1 MAYRPRVLPLDRC
14 AHQSL
19 PFAKGSDKPQVAG
32 GLPTEAGGGIPSFAA
47 FRVVHVPVVPA
58 RDENVRRQRI
68 VVPPHFFDGCIH
80 FAHGVAEC
88 REGILQAIGA
98 HLFT

>member
-1 MAYRPRVLPLDRC
+1 MV
-14 AHQSL
+14 
-19 PFAKGSDKPQVAG
+19 PFAALGVG
-32 GLPTEAGGGIPSFAA
+32 
-47 FRVVHVPVVPA
+47 HVLVMAA

-68 VVPPHFFDGCIH
+68 VFPPHFLDGCIH

-98 HLFT
+98 HLFI